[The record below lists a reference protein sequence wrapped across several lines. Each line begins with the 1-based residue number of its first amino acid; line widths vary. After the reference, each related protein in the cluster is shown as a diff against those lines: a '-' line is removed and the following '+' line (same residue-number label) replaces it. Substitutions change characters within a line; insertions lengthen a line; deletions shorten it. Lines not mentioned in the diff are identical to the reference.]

1 MLTSDIRL
9 GIAENVS
16 KTRIVDSC
24 LHRSLRDVQQDGSC
38 QPSLRQ
44 GPNAVCSVGG
54 YGEVDDDDPAWS
66 RLHPGAA
73 LVVYANLQR
82 IGRERALKRTAG
94 AGRIRLPLFSRGRK
108 ARSRPIHPS
117 DLGKKPSRFWNVDA
131 RGGGKS
137 SVANPRS

>member
-9 GIAENVS
+9 GVAENVS
-16 KTRIVDSC
+16 KAKIVGSC
-24 LHRSLRDVQQDGSC
+24 VYRSLRDVQQDGSS

-44 GPNAVCSVGG
+44 GPNAVCSIGG
-54 YGEVDDDDPAWS
+54 YGEVDDDDLAWS

-94 AGRIRLPLFSRGRK
+94 AGWIRLPLFGRGRK
-108 ARSRPIHPS
+108 AGSRPIYPS
-117 DLGKKPSRFWNVDA
+117 DLGKKPSRFGNVDA
-131 RGGGKS
+131 R
-137 SVANPRS
+137 R